1 MKLIVGITGASG
13 AIYGIKLL
21 EVLNKQPQ
29 IETHL
34 VLSDP
39 AKQTIEL
46 ETNWTVAKVEALAS
60 FVHDSNNIGASISSG
75 SFRTDGMIVVPC
87 SIKTMS
93 SIAISYNNNLIV
105 RAADVTL
112 KEKKRLVLAVRET
125 PLHLGHL
132 RKMVELAEIGAVILP
147 PMPAFYHHP
156 KTIDD
161 IIEQTVGKILDQFDI
176 THNLF
181 KRWQGVDDT
190 IGSETE
196 AGRF

>member
-13 AIYGIKLL
+13 AICGIKLL

-75 SFRTDGMIVVPC
+75 SFRTDGMIVG
-87 SIKTMS
+87 IKTMS